1 MKWGLVLFIFRKF
14 VEETTQQFWLEN
26 GEISPNLERKWVCVY
41 AWVCCVCDLSFGIKF
56 LTILF
61 MFVIEFV

>member
-1 MKWGLVLFIFRKF
+1 MISCTVVAGS
-14 VEETTQQFWLEN
+14 
-26 GEISPNLERKWVCVY
+26 GEISSDLERKWVCVC

-61 MFVIEFV
+61 VFVIEFV